1 MSLSTLSSDESFR
14 PLTLG
19 ERLWLVPILLKL
31 PIAVTVGI
39 FHGNKG
45 RSWSRSA
52 NLALTRYLLGH
63 DWDIHTLRSFIGVT
77 TSQMYQ
83 TWARSVKQE
92 VLTDVLPEG
101 AKLHWIGPRR
111 DASHHKVLLYF
122 HGGCFVLPTRADYFP
137 FLHSLQKALSA
148 DIGEVG
154 VAALEYSLAPDSPV
168 PTQLRQANAALT
180 HLLQKGIPPSNIV
193 IGGDSA
199 GANLT
204 LQLAS
209 HLLHPLVSIPA
220 PPTLSQPFAGALLI
234 SPWLAYGV
242 DTPSYVRNEGKDLV
256 FTRSIK
262 FMSDL
267 VRPGVT
273 PELKHHV
280 EPATAPAGWWS
291 GLDGVYPRILITAG
305 EDEGLFDE
313 IVDTSRVI
321 GEHVKDTTTVVEPGG
336 IHEDMILK
344 FAVGQ
349 GGSGKDYD
357 ATVAFLTSSFRSRN

>member
-1 MSLSTLSSDESFR
+1 MSPSTSSNDDSFR
-14 PLTLG
+14 PLTLR

-31 PIAVTVGI
+31 PIVVTIGI
-39 FHGNKG
+39 FRGNKG

-52 NLALTRYLLGH
+52 NLALTRYLFDH
-63 DWDIHTLRSFIGVT
+63 EWEIHTLRSFIGVT

-111 DASHHKVLLYF
+111 DASHHKVFLYF
-122 HGGCFVLPTRADYFP
+122 HGGCFVLPTRPDYFP

-148 DIGEVG
+148 DVEEVG
-154 VAALEYSLAPDSPV
+154 VVALEYSLAPDAPV

-180 HLLQKGIPPSNIV
+180 HLLQKGISPSNIV

-209 HLLHPLVSIPA
+209 HLLHPLASIPA

-234 SPWLAYGV
+234 SPWLAY
-242 DTPSYVRNEGKDLV
+242 SL
-256 FTRSIK
+256 
-262 FMSDL
+262 MSDL
-267 VRPGVT
+267 VKSGVT

-291 GLDGVYPRILITAG
+291 GLDGVYPRVLITAG
-305 EDEGLFDE
+305 EHEGLFDE
-313 IVDTSRVI
+313 IIDTSRVI

-336 IHEDMILK
+336 IHEDMIVK

-349 GGSGKDYD
+349 GGNGQDYD
-357 ATVAFLTSSFRSRN
+357 ATVAFLTSSFRGRN

>member
-1 MSLSTLSSDESFR
+1 MSPSTPSNDESFR

-39 FHGNKG
+39 FRGNKG

-52 NLALTRYLLGH
+52 NVALTRYLFDH
-63 DWDIHTLRSFIGVT
+63 DWEIHTLRSFIGVT

-92 VLTDVLPEG
+92 VLTDELPEG
-101 AKLHWIGPRR
+101 AKLHWVGPRR
-111 DASHHKVLLYF
+111 DASHHKVFLYF
-122 HGGCFVLPTRADYFP
+122 HGGCFVLPTRPDYFP

-148 DIGEVG
+148 DVGERW
-154 VAALEYSLAPDSPV
+154 LPTPPV

-180 HLLQKGIPPSNIV
+180 HLLQKGISPSNIV

-204 LQLAS
+204 LQFAS
-209 HLLHPLVSIPA
+209 HLLHPLASIPA
-220 PPTLSQPFAGALLI
+220 PPALSQPFAGALLI

-242 DTPSYVRNEGKDLV
+242 DAPSYARNDGKDLV
-256 FTRSIK
+256 FSRSFK
-262 FMSDL
+262 LMSDL
-267 VRPGVT
+267 VRAGVT
-273 PELKHHV
+273 PELQHHV
-280 EPATAPAGWWS
+280 EPATAAGW
-291 GLDGVYPRILITAG
+291 L
-305 EDEGLFDE
+305 DEGMFDE
-313 IVDTSRVI
+313 IIETSRVI
-321 GEHVKDTTTVVEPGG
+321 GQYVKDTKTVVEPGG
-336 IHEDMILK
+336 IHEDMIVK

-349 GGSGKDYD
+349 GGNGQDYD
-357 ATVAFLTSSFRSRN
+357 ATVAFLTSSFRGRD